1 VRALFVQAL
10 QALPRKVACVFTPCL
25 ALSLASPFAFVLT
38 CCNCAIVLL
47 RKHFVDWKQWT
58 LFQACTMRG
67 SLNDALSVLHHR
79 AHRSRPPLFK
89 RFFKHALRG
98 LLRSVMSCLLLR
110 LQLIRR
116 LRYVA

>member
-10 QALPRKVACVFTPCL
+10 QALRRKVACVFTPCL
-25 ALSLASPFAFVLT
+25 ALSLASPCAFVLA

-47 RKHFVDWKQWT
+47 CEHFVDWKQWT

-79 AHRSRPPLFK
+79 AHRSRAPLFK

-98 LLRSVMSCLLLR
+98 LQRSAIRCLLLQ
-110 LQLIRR
+110 LQLIQR